1 MKIAI
6 IGYSGSG
13 KSTLARGLAD
23 KYSLPCLHLDSVH
36 HLPGW
41 EERSREESREIVGEF
56 LATHDSWVID
66 GNYSKLHYE
75 ERLAQAN
82 QIIML
87 LFGRFNCLMRV
98 RRRYRKFRN
107 TVRPDMAQGCEEKL
121 DWEFVRW
128 ILKDGR
134 GQAAKSRYQWVKEKY
149 PGKITEIK
157 NQRQLDNFI
166 KSL

>member
-13 KSTLARGLAD
+13 KSTLARGLSD

-98 RRRYRKFRN
+98 RRRYREFRN

-149 PGKITEIK
+149 PEKITEIK